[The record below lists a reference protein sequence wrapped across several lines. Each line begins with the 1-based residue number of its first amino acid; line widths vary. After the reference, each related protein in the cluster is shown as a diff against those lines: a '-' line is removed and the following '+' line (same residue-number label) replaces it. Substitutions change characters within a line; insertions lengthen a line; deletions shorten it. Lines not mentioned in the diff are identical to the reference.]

1 MKKQKVMNHPCQ
13 LKKRR
18 ARRAIKNRKRL
29 RLLPIIF
36 LLLISIMGTTVPK
49 SMGTY
54 QVREAYYV
62 KPGDTLWSIA
72 SSYANEGDDL
82 RLMIHRMVE
91 ANGLKDNCT
100 LKPGEKIY
108 VVLEERELRPN

>member
-1 MKKQKVMNHPCQ
+1 MKKLKVMNHPCQ
-13 LKKRR
+13 LKKRPV
-18 ARRAIKNRKRL
+18 RRAIKNRKRL

-72 SSYANEGDDL
+72 SSYADESDDL

-91 ANGLKDNCT
+91 ANDLTDNYA
-100 LKPGEKIY
+100 LKPGDKIY
-108 VVLEERELRPN
+108 VVLDERKLAN